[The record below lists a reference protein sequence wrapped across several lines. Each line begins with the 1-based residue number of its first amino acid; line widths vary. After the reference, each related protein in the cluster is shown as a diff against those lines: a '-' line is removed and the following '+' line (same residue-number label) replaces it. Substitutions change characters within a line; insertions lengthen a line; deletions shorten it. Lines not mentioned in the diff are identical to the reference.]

1 MHPILFTI
9 PGFHIFA
16 WHIGPLPIFSYGA
29 MLALAFV
36 AAIVLT
42 ARESVRSGIHI
53 EHVLDCAF
61 YVIVCSILMARIGYI
76 ISHLSEY
83 RADSSGAMLLN
94 MLKIHEGGLSFHGGV
109 AGGALSV
116 IFFCRRRKI
125 IVFQFGDAVMPGLAL
140 GLAIGRIG
148 CFLNGCCYGR
158 PWHGPWAMAVPS
170 LHDGIHRHPTQI
182 YDLIFNVAIAL
193 LLIGPLKSL
202 KRKNGDLFAFW
213 LILSGITRFILEIF
227 RYGETTVSFTASFT
241 VAQWVGAAMTA
252 GGLFFYSLK
261 PKTNDSPASS

>member
-9 PGFHIFA
+9 PDFHLFA

-36 AAIVLT
+36 AAIALS
-42 ARESVRSGIHI
+42 AREAARAGINI

-61 YVIVCSILMARIGYI
+61 HIIVCSIIMARIGYV
-76 ISHLSEY
+76 ISHLEEY
-83 RADSSGAMLLN
+83 RAGSAGAMFWN

-109 AGGALSV
+109 AGGAIAV
-116 IFFCRRRKI
+116 IYFCTMRKI
-125 IVFQFGDAVMPGLAL
+125 PVFQFGDAVMPGLAL

-158 PWHGPWAMAVPS
+158 PWNGPWAMTVPS

-182 YDLIFNVAIAL
+182 YDLIFNVTIAL
-193 LLIGPLKSL
+193 LLVGPLKRL

-227 RYGETTVSFTASFT
+227 RYGETTVSLTASFT
-241 VAQWVGAAMTA
+241 VAQWVGAAMAA
-252 GGLFFYSLK
+252 GGLFLYFLK
-261 PKTNDSPASS
+261 PKTNDTPAAS